1 MNENTRRL
9 LFLILFAEVFYHTG
23 AHISQA
29 FVNYPAWGFISMD
42 SFPKYHFV
50 MKYRAGAFLLLPRII
65 ELLLA
70 GIVLWFPPAALKRSL
85 IVLAIALALISFLST
100 ALIQKPI
107 HDQLE
112 SIGNTPELLAR
123 LRSTGWLRLI
133 AEWFRAALYFW
144 MMYLLIRPQSQFRK
158 E

>member
-1 MNENTRRL
+1 MKENTRRL

-85 IVLAIALALISFLST
+85 IVFAIVLALISFLST

-112 SIGNTPELLAR
+112 SIGNTSELLAR

-133 AEWFRAALYFW
+133 AEWLRAALYFW